1 MAEAR
6 RGGACLVSRGTLPY
20 AMPRDPSPMTILS
33 VRDVL
38 EMETIKRGRPTVV
51 AGADHLDRSVRWV
64 HIADIP
70 GVAPLLKGSE
80 LLLTSGLGLP
90 SDAQGLRAYVSGL
103 VEAGV
108 AGVVMALGWR
118 HDAFPAAM
126 VEEAERLGLPLI
138 TADAIPFVEVT
149 EQVHAEIIGRQLVLL
164 RKAES
169 IGRTFTELVLHGSS
183 PRSLVE
189 GLGRIVNH
197 PVVLETMA
205 HQIVAAWEPTAP
217 VSDVVATWETH
228 ARTGHHGDVAPF
240 RTVDGSDPAGC
251 TWVTIP
257 LRDDPW
263 GRMHVVHGDALLD
276 EIDRLAL
283 DRAGIAAALMLLS
296 QRDADQLVDQVGA
309 DLIDD
314 AVRGNVF
321 SEADLF
327 TRAQALG
334 CDLRGRHLAAVAVD
348 ADGFADYVRRLQ
360 LEEAEIQQIKRA
372 MLAVTR
378 RAIDE
383 QRLVGISAVD
393 SDEVLAI
400 VGVPAP
406 DRVFESLD
414 ELGRRVRELLPEAA
428 DGLTATVGVSRE
440 VRSALGLV
448 HAFQEAR
455 ESVLYGKSVRGGPGV
470 FHFEDL
476 GVDSLILR
484 LRDTAELSR
493 FVEAEVGPLLAH
505 DSNRS
510 LRLLPTLRAY
520 VELGRNK
527 SAAAKALHLER
538 RSLYHRL
545 AKIEAILGRDLQDV
559 ETCTRL
565 HVALKALAI
574 LRRGDGRDQPASP
587 PSMAAEGATRAGS
600 TRARTVKAEGR
611 D

>member
-1 MAEAR
+1 M
-6 RGGACLVSRGTLPY
+6 TLC
-20 AMPRDPSPMTILS
+20 

-38 EMETIKRGRPTVV
+38 DMETVRRGHPKVV
-51 AGADHLDRSVRWV
+51 AGADHLDRTVRWV
-64 HIADIP
+64 HIADISN
-70 GVAPLLKGSE
+70 VAPLLKGSE

-90 SDAQGLRAYVSGL
+90 AGERDLRSYVSEL
-103 VEAGV
+103 ADAGG
-108 AGVVMALGWR
+108 AGVVMTLGWR
-118 HDAFPAAM
+118 YGEIPDAM
-126 VEEAERLGLPLI
+126 VQEAEARGLPLI
-138 TADAIPFVEVT
+138 TLAQAIPFVEVT
-149 EQVHAEIIGRQLVLL
+149 EQVHAEIIGRQLILL

-169 IGRTFTELVLHGSS
+169 IGRTFTDLVLHGSS

-189 GLGRIVNH
+189 GLGRIVNR
-197 PVVLETMA
+197 PVVLENMA
-205 HQIVAAWEPTAP
+205 HQIVAFWEPVDQLDDIVT
-217 VSDVVATWETH
+217 TWEIH
-228 ARTGHHGDVAPF
+228 SRAGHRTDAAPF
-240 RTVDGSDPAGC
+240 RITHGTDPAGC
-251 TWVTIP
+251 AWATIP

-263 GRMHVVHGDALLD
+263 GRLHVVFDDAALD
-276 EIDRLAL
+276 EIDLLAL
-283 DRAGIAAALMLLS
+283 DRAGVAAALMLLS

-321 SEADLF
+321 SEGDLF

-334 CDLRGRHLAAVAVD
+334 CDLRGRFLTAVAID
-348 ADGFADYVRRLQ
+348 ADGFAGYVKRLQ
-360 LEEAEIQQIKRA
+360 LEEAEVQQVKRA

-383 QRLVGISAVD
+383 AGCVGITAVD

-400 VGVPAP
+400 VGAP
-406 DRVFESLD
+406 GPQGLFEVMD
-414 ELGRRVRELLPEAA
+414 ELGRRVRELLPASAE
-428 DGLTATVGVSRE
+428 GLSATVGISRE
-440 VRSALGLV
+440 IRSALGLA

-455 ESVLYGKSVRGGPGV
+455 ESVMYGKSVRGSAGV

-484 LRDTAELSR
+484 LRDTSELSR
-493 FVEAEVGPLLAH
+493 FVEAELGPLLEH
-505 DSNRS
+505 DANRN

-520 VELGRNK
+520 VEFGRNK

-545 AKIEAILGRDLQDV
+545 EKIETLLGRDLQDV

-574 LRRGDGRDQPASP
+574 LRRGDGKDPLAD
-587 PSMAAEGATRAGS
+587 AA
-600 TRARTVKAEGR
+600 RARS
-611 D
+611 

>member
-1 MAEAR
+1 MSVDR
-6 RGGACLVSRGTLPY
+6 SLT
-20 AMPRDPSPMTILS
+20 TLS

-38 EMETIKRGRPTVV
+38 EMETVKRGRPTVV
-51 AGADHLDRSVRWV
+51 AGADHLDRPVRWV
-64 HIADIP
+64 HIADIS

-90 SDAQGLRAYVSGL
+90 SDPQDLRGYVSDL
-103 VEAGV
+103 VDVGV

-118 HDAFPAAM
+118 HDAFPRAM
-126 VEEAERLGLPLI
+126 VEEAERRGLPLV

-183 PRSLVE
+183 PRPLVE
-189 GLGRIVNH
+189 GLGRIVNR
-197 PVVLETMA
+197 PVVLENMA
-205 HQIVAAWEPTAP
+205 HQIVAAWEPTAQM
-217 VSDVVATWETH
+217 SDVVATWEAHTM
-228 ARTGHHGDVAPF
+228 TGHHGDPSPF
-240 RTVDGSDPAGC
+240 RITDGSDPAGC
-251 TWVTIP
+251 AWVTIP

-263 GRMHVVHGDALLD
+263 GRLHVVYRDAELD

-283 DRAGIAAALMLLS
+283 DRASVAAALMLLS

-334 CDLRGRHLAAVAVD
+334 CDLRDRYLVAVAVD
-348 ADGFADYVRRLQ
+348 ADGFADYVKRLQ
-360 LEEAEIQQIKRA
+360 LEEAEIQQVKRA
-372 MLAVTR
+372 MLVVSR
-378 RAIDE
+378 RAIEE
-383 QRLVGISAVD
+383 QGCVGISAVD

-400 VGVPAP
+400 VGAP
-406 DRVFESLD
+406 GSDRVFETLAG
-414 ELGRRVRELLPEAA
+414 LGRRVRELLPAA
-428 DGLTATVGVSRE
+428 AEGLTATVGVSRE
-440 VRSALGLV
+440 IRSALGLA

-493 FVEAEVGPLLAH
+493 FVEAELGPLLEH

-545 AKIEAILGRDLQDV
+545 AKIETILGRDLQDV

-574 LRRGDGRDQPASP
+574 LRRGDGRDITPGA
-587 PSMAAEGATRAGS
+587 PSIAPRRGKRAGS
-600 TRARTVKAEGR
+600 NGGDAARARPG
-611 D
+611 

>member
-1 MAEAR
+1 
-6 RGGACLVSRGTLPY
+6 
-20 AMPRDPSPMTILS
+20 MTLS

-38 EMETIKRGRPTVV
+38 EMRTVKRGRPTVV
-51 AGADHLDRSVRWV
+51 AGAAHLNRTVRWV
-64 HIADIP
+64 HIADIS

-90 SDAQGLRAYVSGL
+90 SDQDALRGYVSEL
-103 VEAGV
+103 ADAGV
-108 AGVVMALGWR
+108 AGVVMTVGWR
-118 HDAFPAAM
+118 YADIPAAM
-126 VEEAERLGLPLI
+126 VEEAELRGLPMVRLEPV
-138 TADAIPFVEVT
+138 PFVEVT
-149 EQVHAEIIGRQLVLL
+149 EQVHSEIIGRQLLLL

-189 GLGRIVNH
+189 GLGRIVNR
-197 PVVLETMA
+197 PVILETMA
-205 HQIVAAWEPTAP
+205 HQIV
-217 VSDVVATWETH
+217 DVATTWEVH
-228 ARTGHHGDVAPF
+228 ARAGHRSDAVPLQID
-240 RTVDGSDPAGC
+240 DGSDPAGC
-251 TWVTIP
+251 AWTAIP

-263 GRMHVVHGDALLD
+263 GRLHVLHADDQLD

-334 CDLRGRHLAAVAVD
+334 CDLRGHGLATVAVD
-348 ADGFADYVRRLQ
+348 ADGFGAYIKRLQ
-360 LEEAEIQQIKRA
+360 LEEAEIQQVKRA

-378 RAIDE
+378 RAIE
-383 QRLVGISAVD
+383 EEGCVGITAVD

-400 VGVPAP
+400 VGVPGP
-406 DRVFESLD
+406 GRPFESLD
-414 ELGRRVRELLPEAA
+414 GLGRRVRELLPEATE
-428 DGLTATVGVSRE
+428 GLTATVGISRE
-440 VRSALGLV
+440 IQSALGLA

-455 ESVLYGKSVRGGPGV
+455 ESVMYGKSVRGGAGV

-493 FVEAEVGPLLAH
+493 FVEAELGPLLEH
-505 DSNRS
+505 DASKA

-520 VELGRNK
+520 VEFGRNK

-545 AKIEAILGRDLQDV
+545 GKIEALLGRDLQDV

-574 LRRGDGRDQPASP
+574 LRRGDGREPVANE
-587 PSMAAEGATRAGS
+587 PSKVSA
-600 TRARTVKAEGR
+600 RARTKGSSRRSLPRARPNGAGA
-611 D
+611 

>member
-1 MAEAR
+1 M
-6 RGGACLVSRGTLPY
+6 TL
-20 AMPRDPSPMTILS
+20 T

-38 EMETIKRGRPTVV
+38 EMETVKRGRPRVV
-51 AGADHLDRSVRWV
+51 AGAGHLDRLVRWV
-64 HIADIP
+64 HIADIS

-90 SDAQGLRAYVSGL
+90 ADAQELRGYVSEL
-103 VEAGV
+103 ADAGV
-108 AGVVMALGWR
+108 AGVVMTLGWR
-118 HDAFPAAM
+118 YGEIPVPL
-126 VEEAERLGLPLI
+126 VEEAERRGLPLV
-138 TADAIPFVEVT
+138 TLEHAIPFVEVT
-149 EQVHAEIIGRQLVLL
+149 EQVHSEIIGRQLVLL

-197 PVVLETMA
+197 ATVLENMA
-205 HQIVAAWEPTAP
+205 HQIVAFWEPAAHS
-217 VSDVVATWETH
+217 VDVVTTWEAH
-228 ARTGHHGDVAPF
+228 ARSGHRSDAAPLGI
-240 RTVDGSDPAGC
+240 TDGEDPAGC
-251 TWVTIP
+251 AWVTIP
-257 LRDDPW
+257 MRDDPW
-263 GRMHVVHGDALLD
+263 GRLHVLHGAAQMD

-334 CDLRGRHLAAVAVD
+334 CDLRDRSLAAVAVD
-348 ADGFADYVRRLQ
+348 ADAFAAYVKRLQ
-360 LEEAEIQQIKRA
+360 LEEAEIQQVKRA
-372 MLAVTR
+372 MLAATR
-378 RAIDE
+378 RAIAE
-383 QRLVGISAVD
+383 AGCVGISAMD

-400 VGVPAP
+400 VGVPGP
-406 DRVFESLD
+406 DGVVGSLD
-414 ELGRRVRELLPEAA
+414 RLGRRVRELLPEAA
-428 DGLTATVGVSRE
+428 DGLTATVGISRQI
-440 VRSALGLV
+440 RSALGLA

-455 ESVLYGKSVRGGPGV
+455 ESVMYGKSVRGGAGV

-493 FVEAEVGPLLAH
+493 FVDAELGPLLEH
-505 DSNRS
+505 DSSRS

-520 VELGRNK
+520 VEFGRNK

-545 AKIEAILGRDLQDV
+545 EKIETLLGRDLQDV

-574 LRRGDGRDQPASP
+574 LRRGDGKDLLAVPPAKRDR
-587 PSMAAEGATRAGS
+587 RA
-600 TRARTVKAEGR
+600 
-611 D
+611 